1 MTLPILKITA
11 EVERLIRLEGEASYP
26 NECCRVMVGKLEGGQ
41 KLVNAIYPQRNER
54 DDSPKNRFL
63 ISPDLVRDA
72 ELRAMREGV
81 DVLGYYH
88 SHPDHPAKPSQFDQ
102 DHAWPWYSYVI
113 VSIQQGKSTDLTS
126 WQLTDDRSQMIP
138 EPVEMT

>member
-26 NECCRVMVGKLEGGQ
+26 NECCGVMVGKLEGGQ